1 MLPPRNRRAKL
12 ALQILGV
19 FIAAILIP
27 LLVVPLLGPGWHLL
41 HGDFIS
47 YAGWRIPV
55 PKAFSEKNSQAGL
68 DMWKLTLGIPIFDA
82 VYGHISI
89 YGTGSLSPTRQ
100 PFNYER
106 DYSRLETGVTQE
118 AHQSG
123 YRFESKRN
131 VSVGKDAGY
140 CLEYTRSVSIKH
152 EVRGRSL
159 LRCVIEDSVVAVYY
173 EGDPR
178 YVPEVFAM
186 LQGMSFE
193 VSNGR

>member
-12 ALQILGV
+12 ALQILGA

-47 YAGWRIPV
+47 YAGWSIPV
-55 PKAFSEKNSQAGL
+55 PKGFSEKNSQAGL

-82 VYGHISI
+82 AYGHISI
-89 YGTGSLSPTRQ
+89 YGTSSLSPTRQ

-106 DYSRLETGVTQE
+106 DYSRVETVVTQE

-123 YRFESKRN
+123 YRFESKRTTA
-131 VSVGKDAGY
+131 VGKTGGY

-178 YVPEVFAM
+178 YVSDVFAM

-193 VSNGR
+193 VNKGH

>member
-12 ALQILGV
+12 AFQILGL
-19 FIAAILIP
+19 FIGAILIP

-47 YAGWRIPV
+47 YGGWKIPV

-82 VYGHISI
+82 PYGHISI

-106 DYSRLETGVTQE
+106 DYSRLEAVVTQE

-123 YRFESKRN
+123 YRFESKRTT
-131 VSVGKDAGY
+131 SVGKTAGY
-140 CLEYTRSVSIKH
+140 CLEYTRSVSNKH

-178 YVPEVFAM
+178 YVPDVFAM

-193 VSNGR
+193 VSNGH